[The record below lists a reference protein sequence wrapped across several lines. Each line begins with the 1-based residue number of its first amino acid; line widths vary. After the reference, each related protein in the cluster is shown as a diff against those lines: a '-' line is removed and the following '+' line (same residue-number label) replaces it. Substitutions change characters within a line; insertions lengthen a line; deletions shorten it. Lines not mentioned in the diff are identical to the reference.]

1 LPVTKGVPSVPLPP
15 AAFAASPLPRRAL
28 LVRGLTLTVM
38 LLGHGLAARPARA
51 DGNSGDG
58 GGDDDNSGHCGDG
71 DDGDD
76 NSGHGGDG
84 DDGDDNSG
92 HGGDGGDGDDGD
104 DNSGHGGDGGD
115 GDDNSGHGDDGPGDD
130 NGGDGGDRSGQ
141 RIGNDR
147 PIADITLLYSDGW
160 VERIVNGRYELIDQL
175 NRQVIA
181 RTATQQDFLRMAA
194 RR

>member
-1 LPVTKGVPSVPLPP
+1 MPVTKGVPSVPLPP

-58 GGDDDNSGHCGDG
+58 GGDDDNSGH
-71 DDGDD
+71 
-76 NSGHGGDG
+76 GGDG
-84 DDGDDNSG
+84 D
-92 HGGDGGDGDDGD
+92 
-104 DNSGHGGDGGD
+104 D

-160 VERIVNGRYELIDQL
+160 VERIVNGRYKLIDQL

-181 RTATQQDFLRMAA
+181 RTATPQDFLRMAA
-194 RR
+194 LR

>member
-1 LPVTKGVPSVPLPP
+1 MPVTKGVPSVPLPP

-28 LVRGLTLTVM
+28 LVRGLTLMVM
-38 LLGHGLAARPARA
+38 LLGHSLAARPARA
-51 DGNSGDG
+51 DVNSGEG
-58 GGDDDNSGHCGDG
+58 GGD
-71 DDGDD
+71 DD

-160 VERIVNGRYELIDQL
+160 VERIVNGRYKLIDQL

-181 RTATQQDFLRMAA
+181 RTATPQDFLGMAA